1 MPQNRDYSEET
12 ANEIDGAVRTLVDNA
27 LERAVGILKVNRAL
41 LDRTA
46 AKLLEAETLNEP
58 EIEALKREVIT
69 GSELPAMA

>member
-1 MPQNRDYSEET
+1 
-12 ANEIDGAVRTLVDNA
+12 VDNA
-27 LERAVGILKVNRAL
+27 LERAVGILKINRAL
-41 LDRTA
+41 LDRAA